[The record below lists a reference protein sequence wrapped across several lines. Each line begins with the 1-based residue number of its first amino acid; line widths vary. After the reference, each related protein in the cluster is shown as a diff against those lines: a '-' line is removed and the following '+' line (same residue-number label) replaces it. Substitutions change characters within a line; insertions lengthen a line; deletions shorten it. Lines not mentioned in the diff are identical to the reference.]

1 MAVAVRLN
9 PKVLPA
15 ALALGLLALGI
26 PQTGDSILWQ
36 LTGDTPDQPGAASP
50 GSVAEATHNAVLLER
65 ADDWF
70 DDPRARI
77 RAGILRL
84 RIATTN
90 SDGTV
95 AAAVSAPELGHAQDD
110 LRDGLKSAPANAMG
124 WTALAQAS
132 LAAGDRP
139 GAQAALLTS
148 LLLDEHNPEISLWRC
163 ALGLTLWSYLDQD
176 GRRMWNEQVNMA
188 WRRQSMDVVALA
200 RQNPVFALLIRLALV
215 SDSSRLRDF
224 DSLYNAQ
231 H

>member
-1 MAVAVRLN
+1 MAVAIRLN

-50 GSVAEATHNAVLLER
+50 GSVPEATHNAVLLER

-77 RAGILRL
+77 RAGILYL
-84 RIATTN
+84 RIATTS
-90 SDGTV
+90 SDGS
-95 AAAVSAPELGHAQDD
+95 AAVSAPELDHALDD
-110 LRDGLKSAPANAMG
+110 LRDGLKRAPANAIG
-124 WTALAQAS
+124 WTALAQAN
-132 LAAGDRP
+132 LAASDRP

-163 ALGLTLWSYLDQD
+163 ALGLTLWSFLDQD

-200 RQNPVFALLIRLALV
+200 RQNPIFALLIRLALL
-215 SDSSRLRDF
+215 SDSSRVKDF